1 MVEAMTEVVLGSIE
15 GVELVHA
22 GTWEL
27 SSGTATF
34 TAEDLAA
41 AVEALQCP
49 GVRNPVIK
57 IGHRDDRFTDP
68 MSGKGPQDG
77 EPAIGWVGNL
87 RVDDAGYRLSGDFLG
102 MPQWIVEAAPSAWP
116 DRSVEGAY
124 DLVCQLGHTHP
135 FVITGVA
142 LLGVTPPGVGT
153 LESLQDVA
161 ALYGVSASLEEV
173 TRRDF
178 RFVLGGAMSRNI
190 AASVS
195 VEDVRRAFNE
205 QAPWDEWIVEFT
217 LDPLQIVVTNSEDDY
232 WTRSVTV
239 DDASQTVTFGAPV
252 EVVRAWAP
260 APAPVPEADESS
272 MADTTVT
279 LASART
285 VFASREESRPG
296 DRPDDLTHVEASG
309 QVAITVPDSTVLAGS
324 TRMEAGMLNPVLL
337 REALGLAADASD
349 AEVQA
354 AAVAAGITPQV
365 SVSPTPPVPEGVT
378 VIDTETL
385 TGLQVA
391 AAAGLSANEKLTR
404 QERDQAISAAVQV
417 GKFPP
422 SRRAHYETSWDAD
435 PEGTKAI
442 LASLAPGLVPVTA
455 TGYAGDADNPEGG
468 ADAEFDRLFSRATQ
482 EV

>member
-1 MVEAMTEVVLGSIE
+1 MTDTVILGSIE

-27 SSGTATF
+27 SSGSATF

-41 AVEALQCP
+41 AVDALQCP

-68 MSGKGPQDG
+68 MSGKAPGDG

-87 RVDDAGYRLSGDFLG
+87 RVDAAGYRLSGDFLG

-161 ALYGVSASLEEV
+161 ALYGVNASTEEV

-178 RFVLGGAMSRNI
+178 RLVLGGAMTRSI

-239 DDASQTVTFGAPV
+239 DDAAQTVTFGAPV

-260 APAPVPEADESS
+260 APAEPPEADESS

-296 DRPDDLTHVEASG
+296 VNPEDLTHVEASG
-309 QVAITVPDSTVLAGS
+309 QTAITIPGERPAPRSEKG
-324 TRMEAGMLNPVLL
+324 AGMDPAKL
-337 REALGLAADASD
+337 RDALGLTAEASD
-349 AEVQA
+349 ADVQA
-354 AAVAAGITPQV
+354 GLVAAGLASPV
-365 SVSPTPPVPEGVT
+365 SESPTPAPIPEGVT
-378 VIDTETL
+378 VIDSETL
-385 TGLQVA
+385 AGLQVA
-391 AAAGLSANEKLTR
+391 AAAGASADKKLRT
-404 QERDQAISAAVQV
+404 QERDTAISAAVRV

-442 LASLAPGLVPVTA
+442 LASLAPGLVPVNA
-455 TGYAGDADNPEGG
+455 TGYAGDPDSPEGG
-468 ADAEFDRLFSRATQ
+468 PDAEFDRLFRHETQ